1 MKLLV
6 VYMVCA
12 VLHFVF
18 FIWYNRKRLTKK
30 GFINEWGDELSL
42 PAFLLMNVVVS
53 LFFWP
58 LIAGV
63 YLVCYVV
70 KAGLIKRGKH
80 DLGNS

>member
-6 VYMVCA
+6 VYVVCA

-18 FIWYNRKRLTKK
+18 FIWYNRKKLTLK
-30 GFINEWGDELSL
+30 GFTNEWGDKLSL

-63 YLVCYVV
+63 YLIWWIV
-70 KAGLIKRGKH
+70 KSDLMKRRTP
-80 DLGNS
+80 